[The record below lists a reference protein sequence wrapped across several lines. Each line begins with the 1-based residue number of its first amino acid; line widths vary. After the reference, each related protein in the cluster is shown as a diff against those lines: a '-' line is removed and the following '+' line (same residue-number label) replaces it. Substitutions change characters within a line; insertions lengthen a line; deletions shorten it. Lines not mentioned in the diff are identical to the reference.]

1 MIVTAII
8 TFFGTLHLV
17 EWANTPDAGNHYH
30 GFK

>member
-1 MIVTAII
+1 MVITAIL

-17 EWANTPDAGNHYH
+17 EWANTPDARDHIY